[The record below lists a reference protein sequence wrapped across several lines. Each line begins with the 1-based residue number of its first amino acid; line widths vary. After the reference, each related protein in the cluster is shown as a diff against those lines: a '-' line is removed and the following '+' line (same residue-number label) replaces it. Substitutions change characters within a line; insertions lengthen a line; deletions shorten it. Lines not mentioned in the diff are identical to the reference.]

1 VTKLAII
8 NPRTGEQSSIELQ
21 LGELAIRRAK
31 NDLAVSKFVSS
42 LGRISPRVGCFSARG
57 SGPPKHKEINQWL
70 VISSV

>member
-1 VTKLAII
+1 MTKLAII

-42 LGRISPRVGCFSARG
+42 LAR
-57 SGPPKHKEINQWL
+57 PHLPKGWMLLGEGFRTP
-70 VISSV
+70 